1 MRRIG
6 RFHDTSVRHC
16 VAMIAAP
23 WQPYCDRQLNN
34 VDFASKYEYY
44 RSLLHCALNLASQST
59 QCIVIGPVCVCVCGF
74 EAVCLFVGLLPRYLE
89 IACIHPHQTG
99 FVGKGSDHLQLIKF
113 WPSRAPGKGVC
124 GGAKIFGSPYSQ
136 PARSVFCVSLSAY
149 FHSVWF
155 YFLIRNF
162 TSLDFLMKERTEG

>member
-1 MRRIG
+1 VTDDDRRPATNRRAPLTASFVITGDSAPLFYAVRPTTAVDYTGEFLSVVLAG
-6 RFHDTSVRHC
+6 RYYATNRPFSRHVSPSLC

-74 EAVCLFVGLLPRYLE
+74 EAVCLFVGLLPR
-89 IACIHPHQTG
+89 
-99 FVGKGSDHLQLIKF
+99 
-113 WPSRAPGKGVC
+113 
-124 GGAKIFGSPYSQ
+124 
-136 PARSVFCVSLSAY
+136 
-149 FHSVWF
+149 
-155 YFLIRNF
+155 
-162 TSLDFLMKERTEG
+162 